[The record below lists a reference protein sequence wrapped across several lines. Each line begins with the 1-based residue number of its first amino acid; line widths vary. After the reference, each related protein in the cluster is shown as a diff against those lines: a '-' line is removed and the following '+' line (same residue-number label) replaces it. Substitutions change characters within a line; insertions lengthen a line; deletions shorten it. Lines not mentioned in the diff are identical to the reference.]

1 MFKSLIEKN
10 ERRSELS
17 IMAQYLNTCFMIST
31 VDDEYLVKIE
41 KGIVTNVEEG
51 PFVMPS
57 YTFKLTASKEEWF
70 KFLQTTPQ
78 PGSHDIIAML
88 RRKVLKFEGDLLPL
102 MSHLL
107 YFKFLLASLRPKENN
122 SENWKRT
129 NNW

>member
-57 YTFKLTASKEEWF
+57 CTFKLTASKEEWF

-122 SENWKRT
+122 SEN
-129 NNW
+129 